1 MTNGKASQGASVCIC
16 VYLRVS
22 ALRITSCQSLSMFDP
37 KASTILIV
45 DDDRAMRLLL
55 RLALEWEGY
64 EVLEANNGEQC
75 LAEFAESR
83 PQMVLLDAV
92 MPGIDGFTCCQELR
106 RFPEAQD
113 VPVLMI
119 TVLDDSESVDRAFEA
134 GATDYVTKP
143 IHWPVLCQRVR
154 RLLKAYWD
162 MMQLQEQIERERALT
177 LQLEAA
183 NQELTRLATSD
194 GLTGLANR
202 RYFDE
207 VLDREWR
214 RAVREHEP
222 FSLLLCDVDCFKT
235 YNDTYGHLMGDH
247 CLESVAKILMQ
258 SIHRSTDLAA
268 RYGGEEFAI
277 IMPNTPIAGSRQI
290 ANRIQQQLAHAAIP
304 HAAST
309 VSAVVTLSIGLI
321 CVVPEQGCTPTAVLT
336 QADQMLYQA
345 KAAGRNQICAA
356 VQSSALAI
364 CNRMGEIG

>member
-1 MTNGKASQGASVCIC
+1 MEG
-16 VYLRVS
+16 
-22 ALRITSCQSLSMFDP
+22 
-37 KASTILIV
+37 
-45 DDDRAMRLLL
+45 
-55 RLALEWEGY
+55 EGY
-64 EVLEANNGEQC
+64 QVLEAKNGEQC
-75 LAEFAESR
+75 LAEFTESR

-92 MPGIDGFTCCQELR
+92 MPGIDGFTCCQQLR
-106 RFPEAQD
+106 QRPEAQD

-154 RLLKAYWD
+154 RLLKAYWETV
-162 MMQLQEQIERERALT
+162 QLQAQIERERALT

-183 NQELTRLATSD
+183 NRELTRLATSD

-214 RAVREHEP
+214 RAMREHQP
-222 FSLLLCDVDCFKT
+222 FSLLLCDVDFFKA

-247 CLESVAKILMQ
+247 CLESVAKILAQ
-258 SIHRSTDLAA
+258 SVHRSADLAA

-290 ANRIQQQLAHAAIP
+290 ANRIQQQLAYAAIP
-304 HAAST
+304 HVAS
-309 VSAVVTLSIGLI
+309 SASSVVTLSIGLI
-321 CVVPEQGCTPTAVLT
+321 CVVPEQGCTPTAALT
-336 QADQMLYQA
+336 KVDQMLYRA
-345 KAAGRNQICAA
+345 KEAGRNQICAT
-356 VQSSALAI
+356 VNFSTLT
-364 CNRMGEIG
+364 M